1 MFLTEAGVE
10 AIRPTIDLDAVDRPI
25 AAKDPEE
32 ADREVV
38 DDMTK
43 TGLKGARSTN
53 FHEFQ
58 IHILG

>member
-1 MFLTEAGVE
+1 MFLAEAGVE
-10 AIRPTIDLDAVDRPI
+10 VIRPTIDLDAVDRPI

-38 DDMTK
+38 DDVTK
-43 TGLKGARSTN
+43 TGLKGAKSTN
-53 FHEFQ
+53 LREYQ